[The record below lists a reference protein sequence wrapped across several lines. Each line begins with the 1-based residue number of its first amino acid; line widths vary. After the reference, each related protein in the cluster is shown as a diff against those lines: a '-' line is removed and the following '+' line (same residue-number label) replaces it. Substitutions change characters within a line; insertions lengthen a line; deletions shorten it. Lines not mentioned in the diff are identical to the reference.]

1 MVEDQEKEEEE
12 QGKRKNLEPIYRLL
26 LGRIVRSMN
35 IHYTMFDIERLINIM
50 LTTRSGRN
58 RPGAMKKIL
67 GLIRRWRAVVNA
79 YENGLN
85 LPDLAWQDMPEE
97 IAKLQ
102 SMIIQLFFEVAD
114 KRIPKHVWGKLG
126 MVEEET
132 GEKIPEPVPVMLYPK
147 EGEG

>member
-1 MVEDQEKEEEE
+1 
-12 QGKRKNLEPIYRLL
+12 
-26 LGRIVRSMN
+26 
-35 IHYTMFDIERLINIM
+35 
-50 LTTRSGRN
+50 
-58 RPGAMKKIL
+58 MKKIL